1 MDKRSLFCCQPGWQG
16 LAGFRGPQQ
25 NPSELSESA
34 YLQIF
39 ATKTSFFTIAGKQ
52 AICGCQKTYT
62 HTGTFPQTP
71 FLMFRYVLWLCTGFT
86 KALQKWALQ
95 KLYESSLKALRKLSE
110 SSLKTLRKQALRK
123 LSESFTKALRKLSK
137 SSLKILRKQALRKL
151 SESSTIAGSTKAL
164 QKLSE
169 SSPKALRKLSESSL
183 KAL

>member
-1 MDKRSLFCCQPGWQG
+1 M
-16 LAGFRGPQQ
+16 AGFRGPQQ

-71 FLMFRYVLWLCTGFT
+71 FLMFRYVLWLCTGCT

-123 LSESFTKALRKLSK
+123 LPESSTKAGSMKV
-137 SSLKILRKQALRKL
+137 LRKL
-151 SESSTIAGSTKAL
+151 SESF
-164 QKLSE
+164 
-169 SSPKALRKLSESSL
+169 PKALRKLSENSLETLQKLYKSSL
-183 KAL
+183 KAGSPKALRKQADFCWKPFKSKLT

>member
-1 MDKRSLFCCQPGWQG
+1 MV
-16 LAGFRGPQQ
+16 GFRGPQQ

-71 FLMFRYVLWLCTGFT
+71 FLMFRYVLWLCTGCT

-95 KLYESSLKALRKLSE
+95 KLYESSLKALRKLSDSSPKALGKLYE
-110 SSLKTLRKQALRK
+110 SRLYEMSLKALRKQALRK
-123 LSESFTKALRKLSK
+123 LY
-137 SSLKILRKQALRKL
+137 
-151 SESSTIAGSTKAL
+151 
-164 QKLSE
+164 E
-169 SSPKALRKLSESSL
+169 SSPKALRKLSGSSP

>member
-1 MDKRSLFCCQPGWQG
+1 MYHCNAGWQG

-52 AICGCQKTYT
+52 AICGCQKTCT

-71 FLMFRYVLWLCTGFT
+71 FLMFRYVLWLCTGCT

-95 KLYESSLKALRKLSE
+95 KLYESRLYESSLKALRKLSDSSPKALGKLYE
-110 SSLKTLRKQALRK
+110 SRLYEMSL
-123 LSESFTKALRKLSK
+123 KALRKLY
-137 SSLKILRKQALRKL
+137 
-151 SESSTIAGSTKAL
+151 ESST
-164 QKLSE
+164 
-169 SSPKALRKLSESSL
+169 KALRKLSESPP